1 MYTIG
6 IQTVK
11 KGRYIEKIFPI
22 AITSL
27 EIATMKAKLSIG
39 PHQFDF
45 MFHGSGGPEIR
56 KKYKLVGVAK

>member
-27 EIATMKAKLSIG
+27 EIATMKAKENNKTIA
-39 PHQFDF
+39 
-45 MFHGSGGPEIR
+45 SGFCDS
-56 KKYKLVGVAK
+56 LL